1 MKSHEW
7 IRYETESGLW
17 IPYRKR
23 TYLYW
28 FKFLQEAERCDE
40 VTVNW
45 NKYRGWGGANV
56 VLGQK
61 FDEWW
66 NDRWKDLF
74 GYKKGT
80 DLARHRF
87 PLTTTTPKTETIRMA
102 LLVWQHRNIA
112 PDWEPRLH
120 SSAFRGVSGGS
131 SGAARMIKRRG
142 SNALALGRKIN
153 QIEKRPTS
161 GKWGLVEGDSFG
173 GWYGSDDAIRQLAAR
188 WKKRGRTIVE
198 TVSEGQF
205 PGKYR

>member
-7 IRYETESGLW
+7 IRHKKGSGLW

-45 NKYRGWGGANV
+45 NKYRGWGGSNV

-66 NDRWKDLF
+66 NDRWMDLF
-74 GYKKGT
+74 GYEKGT
-80 DLARHRF
+80 DPSKQKF
-87 PLTTTTPKTETIRMA
+87 PLTTTAPKTETIRMA
-102 LLVWQHRNIA
+102 LLVWQHRNIE
-112 PDWEPRLH
+112 PDWKPRVH
-120 SSAFRGVSGGS
+120 TSGFRDETGGV
-131 SGAARMIKRRG
+131 RMIKRRG

-153 QIEKRPTS
+153 QIENRPTS
-161 GKWGLVEGDSFG
+161 GKWGLVSGDSLG

-188 WKKRGRTIVE
+188 WKKRGRTIIE
-198 TVSEGQF
+198 AVSVGDF